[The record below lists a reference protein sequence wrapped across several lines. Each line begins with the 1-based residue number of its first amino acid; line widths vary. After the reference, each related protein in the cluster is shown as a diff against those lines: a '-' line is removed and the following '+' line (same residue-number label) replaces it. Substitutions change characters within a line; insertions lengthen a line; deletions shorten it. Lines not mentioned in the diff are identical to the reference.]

1 MSNLS
6 SFCTNEMIPKT
17 FHRFL
22 IDLRSHPFKKKKK
35 KEKKREYDILSMS

>member
-6 SFCTNEMIPKT
+6 SFCTNEMISKT

-22 IDLRSHPFKKKKK
+22 IDLRSQKK
-35 KEKKREYDILSMS
+35 KEKKKREYDILSMS